1 MEESLIKLVE
11 RNKCANFFLDEVPFG
26 SRAISA
32 NFLNQLSE
40 KIPKNMYLWAACQA
54 HESHYTRGLKG
65 LENK

>member
-1 MEESLIKLVE
+1 VEKSLLKLVE
-11 RNKCANFFLDEVPFG
+11 ARTCANFFFDEVPFG

-40 KIPKNMYLWAACQA
+40 IIPENLYLWAAFQA

-65 LENK
+65 L